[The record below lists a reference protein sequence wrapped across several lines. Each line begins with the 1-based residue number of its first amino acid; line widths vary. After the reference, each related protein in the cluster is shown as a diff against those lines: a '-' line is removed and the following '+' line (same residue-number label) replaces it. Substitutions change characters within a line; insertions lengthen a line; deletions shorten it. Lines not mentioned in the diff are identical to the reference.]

1 MSPARPVPRR
11 KSASASAQST
21 SADRAAG
28 DAAAKP
34 APARRAAKQTSA
46 ADPAPITLTQARAL
60 HLHAQGLLTRPRK
73 RATQADALAAI
84 ARMQLLQIDTIHV
97 VARSPYLVLFSRLG
111 SYPARWLE
119 ELLAQRRI
127 FEVWAHEACFAPM
140 DDYLLHRNALQQ
152 REHHWAIR
160 NAQHH
165 RQTSADKIDRLLAHI
180 RKLGP
185 LKSSDFEREASSG
198 GGWWG
203 WKDEKRWLEAGF
215 ALGEL
220 MVARRENFHRVYDLS
235 ERVAGLAVPGWD
247 NTMIDADTVRSQTI
261 LKSVR
266 ALGIAQAR
274 WIADYFRTRP
284 RLRDADLD
292 AFVERGELKRVAVKD
307 WNAPGYVHPDHAEAL
322 SQAVA
327 GRLRANHATLLS
339 PFDPV
344 VWDRERASEFFGFD
358 YTLECYTPEPKRRYG
373 YFVLPILVRG
383 RLVGRLDAKAHRA
396 RGEFEIKA
404 LYLQEGVDAD
414 DALAAQ
420 IAGAID
426 DCARWHETPKVKLA
440 RCRPAAFAKP
450 LKAALAALR

>member
-1 MSPARPVPRR
+1 MTQAP
-11 KSASASAQST
+11 
-21 SADRAAG
+21 
-28 DAAAKP
+28 AAA
-34 APARRAAKQTSA
+34 RL
-46 ADPAPITLTQARAL
+46 TLGQARAL
-60 HLHAQGLLTRPRK
+60 HLAAQGLLARPRR
-73 RATQADALAAI
+73 RARRPDLLAAI

-111 SYPARWLE
+111 AYRARWLE
-119 ELLAQRRI
+119 ELLAEREI

-140 DDYLLHRNALQQ
+140 SDYLLHRNALPQ
-152 REHHWAIR
+152 RAHHWAIR

-165 RQTSADKIDRLLAHI
+165 RQNNGAKIDRLLGHI
-180 RKLGP
+180 RELGAV
-185 LKSSDFEREASSG
+185 KSSDFEREAASAG

-220 MVARRENFHRVYDLS
+220 MVARRDNFHRVYDLA
-235 ERVAGLAVPGWD
+235 ERVAGVAVPGWD
-247 NTMIDADTVRSQTI
+247 STPIEAATVRRDTL

-266 ALGIAQAR
+266 ALGVAQAR
-274 WIADYFRTRP
+274 WIADYYRLRP

-292 AFVERGELKRVAVKD
+292 GLVEAGDLLRVEVKG
-307 WNAPGYVHPDHAEAL
+307 WQSPGYVHRDHADSLAL
-322 SQAVA
+322 AA
-327 GRLRANHATLLS
+327 GGRLRATHSTLLS

-344 VWDRERASEFFGFD
+344 VWDRERASELFGFD

-396 RGEFEIKA
+396 CGEFEVKA
-404 LYLQEGVDAD
+404 LYLEEGVVAD
-414 DALAAQ
+414 DSLAAD
-420 IAGAID
+420 IARAID
-426 DCARWHETPKVKLA
+426 DCARWHETPAVRLT

-450 LKAALAALR
+450 LKAALAALA

>member
-1 MSPARPVPRR
+1 MTQAP
-11 KSASASAQST
+11 
-21 SADRAAG
+21 
-28 DAAAKP
+28 AAA
-34 APARRAAKQTSA
+34 RL
-46 ADPAPITLTQARAL
+46 TLGQARAL
-60 HLHAQGLLTRPRK
+60 HLAAQGLLARPRR
-73 RATQADALAAI
+73 RARRPDLLAAI

-111 SYPARWLE
+111 AYRARWLE
-119 ELLAQRRI
+119 ELLAEREI

-140 DDYLLHRNALQQ
+140 SDYLLHRNALPQ
-152 REHHWAIR
+152 RAHHWAIR

-165 RQTSADKIDRLLAHI
+165 RQNNGAKIDRLLGHI
-180 RKLGP
+180 RELGAV
-185 LKSSDFEREASSG
+185 KSSDFEREAASAG

-220 MVARRENFHRVYDLS
+220 MVARRDNFHRVYDLA
-235 ERVAGLAVPGWD
+235 ERVAGVAVPGWD
-247 NTMIDADTVRSQTI
+247 STPIEAATVRRDTL

-266 ALGIAQAR
+266 ALGVAQAR
-274 WIADYFRTRP
+274 WIADYYRLRP

-292 AFVERGELKRVAVKD
+292 GLVEAGDLLRVEVKG
-307 WNAPGYVHPDHAEAL
+307 WQSPGYVHRDHADSLAL
-322 SQAVA
+322 AA
-327 GRLRANHATLLS
+327 GGRLRATHSTLLS

-344 VWDRERASEFFGFD
+344 VWDRERASELFGFD

-396 RGEFEIKA
+396 RGEFEVKA
-404 LYLQEGVDAD
+404 LYLEEGVVAD
-414 DALAAQ
+414 DSLAAD
-420 IAGAID
+420 IARAID
-426 DCARWHETPKVKLA
+426 DCARWHETPAVRLT

-450 LKAALAALR
+450 LKAALAALA